1 MSHSVRSYP
10 RRSATKSSAKPPAKS
25 RGIALL
31 SVLLILSLMVILAA
45 EMSQAFRQQLSRSQ
59 SQQSLDQA
67 YWFAMS
73 AEQLATIALQKTFA
87 NKPKTVNL
95 SQPWAQTSQQFP
107 VEGVG
112 GAPGGTISGELHDA
126 QACFNINALAK
137 VGRATENGA
146 TPEVQVFQA
155 LLQYLGLTPTDAEQI
170 AQSTRNWVSN
180 NELPNQGAGDS
191 DYSGLPVPYLS
202 GRAPMRDVSEWRTVA
217 GVVPVVA
224 LRVMPFLCTLP
235 STELAVNVNTIAN
248 DQPELLAALYIEQ
261 LPVDQAATVL
271 SARPEKGWD
280 SVEAFLSQPQL
291 ANFASTGVNE
301 RLAVTSQYFTLTAN
315 ATAGNSTMMLN
326 SLLMRSPGE
335 TGNQQKIAVIRR
347 QFGAPL

>member
-1 MSHSVRSYP
+1 MNHPVRAYP
-10 RRSATKSSAKPPAKS
+10 PKS

-31 SVLLILSLMVILAA
+31 SVLLVLSLMVILAG

-73 AEQLATIALQKTFA
+73 AEQLATMALQQTFA
-87 NKPKTVNL
+87 SDPETINL
-95 SQPWAQTSQQFP
+95 GQAWAQANTQFP

-112 GAPGGTISGELHDA
+112 GAPGGTISGQLHDA
-126 QACFNINALAK
+126 QACFNINALANSNRDTT
-137 VGRATENGA
+137 GEAA
-146 TPEVQVFQA
+146 PEVQVFQA

-170 AQSTRNWVSN
+170 AQATRNWVSN
-180 NELPNQGAGDS
+180 NELAAQGADDS
-191 DYSGLPVPYLS
+191 HYGGLPVPYLS
-202 GRAPMRDVSEWRTVA
+202 GKAPMRDVSEWRTVA

-224 LRVMPFLCTLP
+224 IRVMPFLCALP
-235 STELAVNVNTIAN
+235 TTALAVNVNTIAS

-271 SARPEKGWD
+271 GERPEKGWD

-291 ANFASTGVNE
+291 ANFASTGVNK
-301 RLAVTSQYFTLTAN
+301 RLAVTSQYFKLTAS
-315 ATAGNSTMMLN
+315 ASTGNSTMMLN
-326 SLLMRSPGE
+326 SLLMRSSGE
-335 TGNQQKIAVIRR
+335 TGNQQEIAVIRR
-347 QFGAPL
+347 QFGASL

>member
-1 MSHSVRSYP
+1 MSHPVRNYP
-10 RRSATKSSAKPPAKS
+10 AKSAAKPPAKS

-31 SVLLILSLMVILAA
+31 SVLLLLSLMVILAA
-45 EMSQAFRQQLSRSQ
+45 EMSQALRQQLSRSA

-73 AEQLATIALQKTFA
+73 AEQLATVALQKTFV

-95 SQPWAQTSQQFP
+95 SQPWAQTNQQFP
-107 VEGVG
+107 VEGAG
-112 GAPGGTISGELHDA
+112 GAGTISGQLHDA
-126 QACFNINALAK
+126 QACFNVNALAK
-137 VGRATENGA
+137 VGRSSENGA

-180 NELPNQGAGDS
+180 NELPNQGASDS
-191 DYSGLPVPYLS
+191 HYSALPVPYLS
-202 GRAPMRDVSEWRTVA
+202 ARAPMRDISEWRTVA
-217 GVVPVVA
+217 GVVPAVA
-224 LRVMPFLCTLP
+224 LRVMPFLCALP
-235 STELAVNVNTIAN
+235 TTELAVNVNTIAS
-248 DQPELLAALYIEQ
+248 DQPELLAALYLEQ

-271 SARPEKGWD
+271 AERPDQGWD

-301 RLAVTSQYFTLTAN
+301 RLAVTSQYFTLTTN

-326 SLLMRSPGE
+326 SLLMRPSGE
-335 TGNQQKIAVIRR
+335 TGNQQEIAVIRR